1 MFFFALFFL
10 FNLLF
15 FYFYFILNANLVNN
29 TIDDYVSKLLER
41 IQVLST

>member
-1 MFFFALFFL
+1 FAMLVL

-29 TIDDYVSKLLER
+29 TIYDHVTKLLER